1 MYGPMTRS
9 VLAIAACVLV
19 CGCFAQQDRAASHAE
34 KGQAHLT
41 AGRPTE
47 ALIDFH
53 SALKLDPQN
62 PDYARDIAEILIAQG
77 EYASARFYLGEA
89 YRLDPQ
95 REATAVT
102 LAVLLF
108 ENDPEQADTLLA
120 ELIERNPESAW
131 GHIGRSEQALFQS
144 NLTAAERAAERA
156 LELDPEL
163 ADGYWHRARVEIARI
178 REQLLTNQRTNL
190 ALYERA
196 LVYLEYFAELDPVR
210 SWMEI
215 TERARLLAA
224 WPGREDDAE
233 ATLREASKKLDALE
247 LPAREYEILNVA
259 IKLAR
264 RTNRPDIERWALERK
279 VEISPRNYV
288 AWDALADLQE
298 RIGESG
304 DRVYQQLIEKAPGEP
319 EPHIRRARHIQ
330 RTKGSADALA
340 YLRQEIPEEAR
351 GPEVAA
357 EAVRQLVN
365 EGDVQRAFFAVGL
378 LADWYPDSHEAVL
391 MNAWR
396 LSASGNPRQA
406 IGLLSDYAW
415 TRDDPAA
422 LRILTDVHLRLRD
435 SGSALAVLD
444 RTLELMPEPDP
455 HSLRMR
461 ASLLHDLGRCEEALR
476 AFARLSQVVALGPKD
491 LSSLADCYIQ
501 TDGRAVG
508 IRLLE
513 TLVELPDPPW
523 RAVVRLSEVGRG
535 SPEKNQRIRSGFV
548 KLLLKGETSRDLL
561 ERLVVFE
568 IAAGTPE
575 HARLPLTMAFRY
587 TLRRKL
593 PQGRL
598 HLLLAMVEHAEGNRD
613 AARELVL
620 GILTREPRLPGALE
634 FAGSLYPTREE
645 ALAAIQTITEGG
657 KKRDLPA
664 ASHALLG
671 RLYYRAGNTVMARWS
686 YEQALTGGLEL
697 PILKNDLAF
706 LLATQKRDLERAR
719 LLAQQASEALPNEP
733 GVIDTLGYVLLELR
747 DYEQAAR
754 EFRRADVIA
763 IQRGLPRASIQYHL
777 GLALNAVSRATEAE
791 RAFAI
796 SLELDEDFPEEDSAR
811 RELASLRGE
820 I

>member
-1 MYGPMTRS
+1 MIRS
-9 VLAIAACVLV
+9 VLAIAACILV
-19 CGCFAQQDRAASHAE
+19 SGCFSQQDRAASHAE

-62 PDYARDIAEILIAQG
+62 PEYAREIALILIAQG
-77 EYASARFYLGEA
+77 EYTSAQFYLGEA

-108 ENDPEQADTLLA
+108 GNDPEQADTLLT

-131 GHIGRSEQALFQS
+131 GYIGRSEQALFQS

-163 ADGYWHRARVEIARI
+163 ADVYWHRARVEIARI

-215 TERARLLAA
+215 TEKARLLAA

-233 ATLREASKKLDALE
+233 TTLREASKKLDALE

-259 IKLAR
+259 IELAQR
-264 RTNRPDIERWALERK
+264 AKRPDLERWALERK

-304 DRVYQQLIEKAPGEP
+304 DRVYQQLIEKSPGEP
-319 EPHIRRARHIQ
+319 EPHIRRARYLQ
-330 RTKGSADALA
+330 RKKGSEDALR
-340 YLRQEIPEEAR
+340 YLRRKVPEEAS

-357 EAVRQLVN
+357 EIVRQLVN
-365 EGDVQRAFFAVGL
+365 AGKVEAAFRTVTL
-378 LADWYPDSHEAVL
+378 LADLYPNSHEAVL

-396 LSASGNPRQA
+396 LAASGNPGQA
-406 IGLLSDYAW
+406 IGLLSDYPW

-422 LRILTDVHLRLRD
+422 LRVLTDVYLRLRD
-435 SGSALAVLD
+435 SSSALATLD
-444 RTLELMPEPDP
+444 RALDLVPEPDP
-455 HSLRMR
+455 HSLRVR
-461 ASLLHDLGRCEEALR
+461 ASLLHDLGRCGEAVR
-476 AFARLSQVVALGPKD
+476 AFTRLSHVVPLGPKD

-501 TDGRAVG
+501 TGGLAVG

-513 TLVELPDPPW
+513 ELVELPDPPW
-523 RAVVRLSEVGRG
+523 NAVVRLSQVGRG
-535 SPEKNQRIRSGFV
+535 SAEKNQRIRNGFV
-548 KLLLKGETSRDLL
+548 KLVVGGETSRDLL
-561 ERLVVFE
+561 EHFVLFE
-568 IAAGTPE
+568 IAAGTPGF
-575 HARLPLTMAFRY
+575 ARLPLTKA
-587 TLRRKL
+587 LKHAHQRKL
-593 PQGRL
+593 PRGRL
-598 HLLLAMVEHAEGNRD
+598 QLLLAMVEHAEGDRET
-613 AARELVL
+613 ARKRVL

-634 FAGSLYPTREE
+634 FAGSLYPTQEE
-645 ALAAIQTITEGG
+645 ALAAIDEITDSGT
-657 KKRDLPA
+657 KSDLSA

-706 LLATQKRDLERAR
+706 LLATQQRDLERAR
-719 LLAQQASEALPNEP
+719 LLAQQAAQALPNEP
-733 GVIDTLGYVLLELR
+733 GVIDTLGYVLLKLK
-747 DYEQAAR
+747 DYEHAAR
-754 EFRRADVIA
+754 VFRQADVIA
-763 IQRGLPRASIQYHL
+763 SQRGLPRASIQYHL
-777 GLALNAVSRATEAE
+777 GLAFNALSRAAEAE
-791 RAFAI
+791 QAFAI